1 MLFKVCITNSPLAQT
16 HPHLNARRFPKQEV
30 IWTLYGTCKS
40 NCAYETHLYDSEF
53 VKVVKH

>member
-16 HPHLNARRFPKQEV
+16 HPHLNARSFPKQEV

-53 VKVVKH
+53 VKH